1 MAEFR
6 QPAGISRKICPGRTA
21 GSYCRR
27 GLFKVIRDTARP
39 FVVETAGQ
47 AVTVLGTEFNV
58 NAYPSEPVA
67 TTLVSGRVKVT
78 SAKSSYAVVL
88 DPGERSVL
96 GEDGRLAVCPV
107 KISDVISWKDGMI
120 SIENMSLR
128 EILKIVSRA
137 YNVDFDLKAG
147 AMGDMVLQGSIS
159 SDENLEVFLRVLGKV
174 ADVEFQMKTDGRIE
188 VSQNK

>member
-1 MAEFR
+1 M
-6 QPAGISRKICPGRTA
+6 
-21 GSYCRR
+21 
-27 GLFKVIRDTARP
+27 
-39 FVVETAGQ
+39 
-47 AVTVLGTEFNV
+47 
-58 NAYPSEPVA
+58 
-67 TTLVSGRVKVT
+67 
-78 SAKSSYAVVL
+78 VL